1 MTRDEFISRVK
12 EELMEMIPEELRDG
26 LEIQDTMVLKSND
39 QKHHGLT
46 FKREESDAAPTIYL
60 DDAYA
65 RFTNGEE
72 LHTLTAELKDAYL
85 QTLSMP
91 EPQKIDFDYD
101 KIKDKLTVRLLEIK
115 RNRDFL
121 ATTPYM
127 TVGHG
132 LAMVCDIKMQDG
144 DEGSWRATVTQ
155 SMLEGQNYDKREL
168 FIAAM
173 DNAQLIDP
181 PILVDMGQA
190 LFTHEGENLL
200 KRSEPLPPEDVSN
213 MYVLSNTGGMLGSA
227 VLFYPDTREHVAEI
241 LGEGYCVLPSSQHEV
256 LIIPDSAGVDRGQ
269 LAEMVKQANQSV
281 VEPKDVLTDNV
292 FHYDRD
298 EKKFELAMPQ
308 AEKGAFVAESGRC

>member
-12 EELMEMIPEELRDG
+12 EELMKMIPEELRDG

-60 DDAYA
+60 DETYA
-65 RFTNGEE
+65 RFTNGEDF
-72 LHTLTAELKDAYL
+72 HTLTAELKDAYL

-132 LAMVCDIKMQDG
+132 LAMVCDIKMKDG

-168 FIAAM
+168 FMAAM

-200 KRSEPLPPEDVSN
+200 KRNEPLPPEDVSN

-227 VLFYPDTREHVAEI
+227 VLFYPDTREHVAEV

-256 LIIPDSAGVDRGQ
+256 LIIPDSAGIDRGE
-269 LAEMVKQANQSV
+269 LAEMVKQANESV
-281 VEPKDVLTDNV
+281 VEAKDVLSDNI
-292 FHYDRD
+292 FHYDRE
-298 EKKFELAMPQ
+298 EKKFELATPQ
-308 AEKGAFVAESGRC
+308 AEKGSRVAEPGRS

>member
-12 EELMEMIPEELRDG
+12 EELMEMIPEELREG

-72 LHTLTAELKDAYL
+72 LHSLTAELKDAYL

-144 DEGSWRATVTQ
+144 DDGSWRATVTQ

-168 FIAAM
+168 FMAAM

-200 KRSEPLPPEDVSN
+200 QRNEPLPPEDVSN

-227 VLFYPDTREHVAEI
+227 VLFYPDTQEHVAEI

-256 LIIPDSAGVDRGQ
+256 LIIPDSAGIDRGE

-281 VEPKDVLTDNV
+281 VEPKDVLTDTV

-308 AEKGAFVAESGRC
+308 TEKGAFVAESGRC

>member
-12 EELMEMIPEELRDG
+12 EELMEMIPENLREG

-46 FKREESDAAPTIYL
+46 FKREESEAAPTIYL
-60 DDAYA
+60 DEAYA
-65 RFTNGEE
+65 RFTCGEE
-72 LHTLTAELKDAYL
+72 LHALTAEIRDAYL
-85 QTLSMP
+85 QTFSMP

-132 LAMVCDIKMQDG
+132 LAMVCDIKMRDG

-168 FIAAM
+168 FMAAM

-227 VLFYPDTREHVAEI
+227 VLFYPDTREHIAEV

-256 LIIPDSAGVDRGQ
+256 LIIPDSAGIDRAE
-269 LAEMVKQANQSV
+269 LSEMVKQANQSV
-281 VEPKDVLTDNV
+281 VEPKDVLSDTV

-298 EKKFELAMPQ
+298 EKKFEYAMPQ

>member
-1 MTRDEFISRVK
+1 MTRDEFISRVR
-12 EELMEMIPEELRDG
+12 EELMEMLPEELTKG
-26 LEIQDTMVLKSND
+26 MEIQETTVTKSND

-46 FKREESDAAPTIYL
+46 FKKETSEAAPTIYL

-65 RFTNGEE
+65 RFTQGED
-72 LHTLTAELKDAYL
+72 LHTLTAELKDAYIGSL
-85 QTLSMP
+85 GMQ

-121 ATTPYM
+121 SDTPYM

-132 LAMVCDIKMQDG
+132 LAMVCDIKMRDG

-155 SMLEGQNYDKREL
+155 SMLESQHYDKREL
-168 FIAAM
+168 FMAAM

-213 MYVLSNTGGMLGSA
+213 TSQLSLDQRIKLLSIQD
-227 VLFYPDTREHVAEI
+227 P
-241 LGEGYCVLPSSQHEV
+241 
-256 LIIPDSAGVDRGQ
+256 
-269 LAEMVKQANQSV
+269 EMVLMKRYEAIVPHPAKLFGKSRPVKIQV
-281 VEPKDVLTDNV
+281 ICHVLTVEGNIEFRFV
-292 FHYDRD
+292 FLQRD
-298 EKKFELAMPQ
+298 AVQICADSPASCL
-308 AEKGAFVAESGRC
+308 G